1 MIKVN
6 CILLSVLIGMFICAC
21 GHKTEMRDVAAY
33 VGNPVNGLVKKEKA
47 DSTEITCQW
56 VPDSSKTSW
65 LFRVYMYSPEKVDD
79 STLYKMNY
87 KTQEI
92 FALIHANDTAR
103 PVLAERVAN
112 GRRDQHEF
120 TVVFD
125 PVKQDSAKTVSL
137 LLAPNGLLRKNISF
151 DFQYN
156 DITKAQKKLYGYS
169 SL

>member
-1 MIKVN
+1 MIRAN
-6 CILLSVLIGMFICAC
+6 CILLLSVGFLFCAC
-21 GHKTEMRDVAAY
+21 NEKTEMKDVAAY

-56 VPDSSKTSW
+56 VPDSAANAPW
-65 LFRVYMYSPEKVDD
+65 LFRVYLYSPEKVDD

-92 FALIHANDTAR
+92 FALIHAGDTVR
-103 PVLAERVAN
+103 PVLAERIAN

-125 PVKQDSAKTVSL
+125 PVKQDSAQTFSL
-137 LLAPNGLLRKNISF
+137 LLVPNGLLRKNISF

-169 SL
+169 SF

>member
-1 MIKVN
+1 MIKGS
-6 CILLSVLIGMFICAC
+6 CILLLSVGFLFCAC
-21 GHKTEMRDVAAY
+21 NEKTEMKDVAAY

-56 VPDSSKTSW
+56 VPDSSNASW
-65 LFRVYMYSPEKVDD
+65 LFRVYMYSPEKVND

-92 FALIHANDTAR
+92 FALVHAGDTVR

-125 PVKQDSAKTVSL
+125 PVKPDSVQTFSL
-137 LLAPNGLLRKNISF
+137 LLAANGLVSKTISF

-169 SL
+169 SF